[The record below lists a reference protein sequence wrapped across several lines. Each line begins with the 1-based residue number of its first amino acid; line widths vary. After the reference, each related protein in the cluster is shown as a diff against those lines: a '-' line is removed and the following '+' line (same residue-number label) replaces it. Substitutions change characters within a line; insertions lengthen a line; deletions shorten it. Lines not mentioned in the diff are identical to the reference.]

1 MSNIVIFLYA
11 DNPTIDEIGGK
22 VNDMSAVRN
31 TDSYRLLEQKGSG
44 GLFLYMKKAEPDC
57 QMKDV

>member
-1 MSNIVIFLYA
+1 MFFLYA
-11 DNPTIDEIGGK
+11 DNPTIVNGGK

>member
-1 MSNIVIFLYA
+1 MSNIVFFLYA
-11 DNPTIDEIGGK
+11 DNPTIVNGGK

-31 TDSYRLLEQKGSG
+31 TDSYRLLEQEGKRRT
-44 GLFLYMKKAEPDC
+44 FLYMKKAEPDC

>member
-1 MSNIVIFLYA
+1 MSNIVFFLYA
-11 DNPTIDEIGGK
+11 DNPTIVNGGK

-31 TDSYRLLEQKGSG
+31 TDSYRSRREAEDF
-44 GLFLYMKKAEPDC
+44 FLYMKKAEPDC